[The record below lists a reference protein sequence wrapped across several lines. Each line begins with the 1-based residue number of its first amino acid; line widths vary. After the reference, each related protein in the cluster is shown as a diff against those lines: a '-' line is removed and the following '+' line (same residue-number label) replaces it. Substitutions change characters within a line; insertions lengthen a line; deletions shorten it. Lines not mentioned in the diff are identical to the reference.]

1 MSDGD
6 TIYDRVGGYEGFRK
20 IASDILELHHA
31 NPVLERRYGHSP
43 KSDEELIKLV
53 TELLCSVSG
62 GPEEYTGKNMYDAH
76 VGMNIN
82 HEEFVEVLSDIKLA
96 LEKNNVS
103 EADQDRLMALNFSLK
118 DEVLSH

>member
-1 MSDGD
+1 MSKQE
-6 TIYDRVGGYEGFRK
+6 TIYDRVGGYEGFKK
-20 IASDILELHHA
+20 IATDILALHHA
-31 NPVLERRYGHSP
+31 NPILERRYGHSP

-62 GPEEYTGKNMYDAH
+62 GPEKYTGMNMHEAH
-76 VGMNIN
+76 KGMNIN
-82 HEEFVEVLSDIKLA
+82 HEEFVEVLSDIKIA

-103 EADQDRLMALNFSLK
+103 EADQDRLMALNFGLK